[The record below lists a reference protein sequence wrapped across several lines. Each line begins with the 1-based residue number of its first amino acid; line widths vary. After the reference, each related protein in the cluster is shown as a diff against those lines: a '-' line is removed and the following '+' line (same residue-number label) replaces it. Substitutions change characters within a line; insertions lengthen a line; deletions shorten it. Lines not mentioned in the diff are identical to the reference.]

1 MQPSSYDCCKI
12 SWCLPRFVLDM
23 NGYEY
28 HRISIPYGRQSQTTK
43 KLAQKTN
50 KSNNNS
56 LMDLP
61 NEEELHSTGDRN
73 LHIRNLR
80 QFSLKRPLNSFSHH
94 SHTFTKLTKLTK
106 FTAPLGRSQELQGS
120 QGSQEEVFTKCS
132 EWSRQGTLL
141 WCFHRSPYCKQSQP
155 SAENAGL
162 ITKIHEKEG
171 AKKWFRSRNH
181 RLCGETAERA
191 ALMPRD
197 PHHAT
202 RKICFLLSSNSCQS
216 ISKT

>member
-120 QGSQEEVFTKCS
+120 QEEVFTKCS

-162 ITKIHEKEG
+162 TKIHEKEG
-171 AKKWFRSRNH
+171 AKKWCRSRNH
-181 RLCGETAERA
+181 RLCGETAERV